1 MKFKLNLP
9 TEHYTSGHGVAQ
21 LFADAGAALAKNPG
35 DIIAV
40 VKNGIVEFVDKGFEA
55 KFKTL
60 SKHGSFGFS
69 TLSAPVRKPGYLYFD
84 HESPEYIIN
93 NSLTESS
100 TESFTE
106 TNLVT
111 ESEIITEQE
120 SEDSRVLRV
129 IQEAIEDVSHRV
141 VANDITFE
149 KDTEYKLF
157 DYSDVLE
164 DADIYRNKDSIFRED
179 TKEVVGRFDGT
190 RGVIKISDEDLVE
203 RINRSLQTPIAT
215 DIGVS
220 RMSQRA
226 GVYFDFINPEH
237 AVLKLHEVESE
248 DESGETFEYSHFFD
262 DMPEVEIKQRVQQVQ
277 ESDKES
283 KEPKEPKESVLKD
296 IIKDSLKN
304 IKGTDIIEI
313 QKALGKLADKEINE
327 SIISAKSETSSNMS
341 LYLAA
346 AKYY

>member
-21 LFADAGAALAKNPG
+21 LFADAGAALAKHPG

-84 HESPEYIIN
+84 HESPEYVIN
-93 NSLTESS
+93 DSLTESS

-106 TNLVT
+106 SNLVS

-129 IQEAIEDVSHRV
+129 IQEAIEDVSRRV

-149 KDTEYKLF
+149 KDKEYHLF

-179 TKEVVGRFDGT
+179 TKEVVGHFDGT

-226 GVYFDFINPEH
+226 GVYFDFVNPEH
-237 AVLKLHEVESE
+237 VVLKLHEVESE
-248 DESGETFEYSHFFD
+248 DEDSVEYSHFFD
-262 DMPEVEIKQRVQQVQ
+262 DTQEVEIKQRVQQVQ

-283 KEPKEPKESVLKD
+283 KEPKESDLKD